1 MPEEPFI
8 LPTLFLFTSQM
19 SNSGGSS
26 IVSDTYL
33 PFFFTLPYTF
43 CEQIFNL
50 PVYGAKIIFC
60 PGCDLIIQFCREPE
74 RDLFLRSALCHISTD
89 FLNLQPAVHRDF
101 HRARQE
107 DWRPWQLFAPH
118 LIRLPD
124 SHSDAPVP
132 SQPYRL
138 LRQRSSFSHQ

>member
-1 MPEEPFI
+1 M
-8 LPTLFLFTSQM
+8 TLKSAGRTFHSSDTFLFTSQM

-33 PFFFTLPYTF
+33 PFFYVAFTF

-74 RDLFLRSALCHISTD
+74 RDLLLLVCPPPY
-89 FLNLQPAVHRDF
+89 QY
-101 HRARQE
+101 
-107 DWRPWQLFAPH
+107 
-118 LIRLPD
+118 RLPEFTTGCA
-124 SHSDAPVP
+124 S
-132 SQPYRL
+132 
-138 LRQRSSFSHQ
+138 